1 MKICIDAGHYGKYN
15 PSTVVAGYYESEFT
29 WKYHLLL
36 KAELEKYGVTVITT
50 RTNQKSD
57 LGLQARGKKSAG
69 CDLFLSLHSNACS
82 VENVDYPLACCCV
95 SGKADSLGQKL
106 ADTVARVMETR
117 QNGRII
123 KKVGNGNADWYGV
136 LRGAA
141 MVGVPGILLEHS
153 FHTNTRATKWLM
165 DDTHLAEMAKA
176 EAKTIAEHYGLT
188 AKSEPVSNPV
198 ENTTPTTPSN
208 VTTTGYRVRV
218 VCNALNVRSGPGTSN
233 KVNTIIKKNEI
244 YTILSEQNGWGKLKS
259 GAGWINLSSAYVKK
273 V

>member
-29 WKYHLLL
+29 WKFHLLL

-57 LGLQARGKKSAG
+57 LGLQTRGKKSAG
-69 CDLFLSLHSNACS
+69 CDLFISIHSNACG

-106 ADTVARVMETR
+106 ANTVAQVMGTR

-153 FHTNTRATKWLM
+153 FHTNTKATKWLM
-165 DDTHLAEMAKA
+165 NNANLATMAKA
-176 EAKTIAEHYGLT
+176 EAKTIAEHYGLSIASGST
-188 AKSEPVSNPV
+188 SNPT
-198 ENTTPTTPSN
+198 TTPDPTPTPAP
-208 VTTTGYRVRV
+208 TTTKYLVRV
-218 VCNALNVRSGPGTSN
+218 ICNALNVRSGPGTNN
-233 KVNTIIKKNEI
+233 KVNAIIKKNEV
-244 YTILSEQNGWGKLKS
+244 YTIVAEQNGWGKLKS
-259 GAGWINLSSAYVKK
+259 GVGWINLGAAYVKK
-273 V
+273 I

>member
-15 PSTVVAGYYESEFT
+15 PSTVVSGYYESEFT
-29 WKYHLLL
+29 WKFHLLL
-36 KAELEKYGVTVITT
+36 KAELEKYGVTVTTT

-57 LGLQARGKKSAG
+57 LGLQTRGKKSAG
-69 CDLFLSLHSNACS
+69 CDLFISIHSNACG

-95 SGKADSLGQKL
+95 SGKADSIGQKL
-106 ADTVARVMETR
+106 ANTVAKVMGTR

-153 FHTNTRATKWLM
+153 FHTNTNATKWLM
-165 DDTHLAEMAKA
+165 NDANLAAMAKA
-176 EAKTIAEHYGLT
+176 EAKTIAEHYGLSATNEPAAKPAEPT
-188 AKSEPVSNPV
+188 A
-198 ENTTPTTPSN
+198 PTTPSN
-208 VTTTGYRVRV
+208 ATTTNYLVRV
-218 VCNALNVRSGPGTSN
+218 ICNALNVRSGPGTNN
-233 KVNTIIKKNEI
+233 KVNAIIKKNEV
-244 YTILSEQNGWGKLKS
+244 YTIVAEQNGWGKLKS
-259 GAGWINLSSAYVKK
+259 GAGWINLGAAYVKK